1 MELRSGER
9 ELYEGRPSWR
19 ALMGFYVLGI
29 GVAVAVFVILG
40 ILADNTGTGVV
51 IAVVIAGLTLVI
63 GYLRRIATKYLITT
77 QRLRISKGILR
88 KKVQETRL
96 ERVQNVNYEQGVIDR
111 VFRVGTV
118 DFDTAGTDD
127 SEFRFEWVN
136 NPEGVVRAVDRA
148 VEEARAQ
155 TPGQMPPPEQ
165 GVLDRV
171 LGVGTVDFDTAGTDD
186 SEFRFEWVNDPEQV
200 VRAVDQAVEEARA
213 AASEPGSGPAVS

>member
-1 MELRSGER
+1 MELRSGEH

-19 ALMGFYVLGI
+19 ALMSFYVLGI
-29 GVAVAVFVILG
+29 GVAVGVLVILG
-40 ILADNTGTGVV
+40 FLADNMATGVL

-77 QRLRISKGILR
+77 QRLRISKGIVR

-111 VFRVGTV
+111 LFRVGTV

-136 NPEGVVRAVDRA
+136 NPEGVVRAVDQA

-155 TPGQMPPPEQ
+155 ASQGQMPPPGQ
-165 GVLDRV
+165 GV
-171 LGVGTVDFDTAGTDD
+171 A
-186 SEFRFEWVNDPEQV
+186 
-200 VRAVDQAVEEARA
+200 
-213 AASEPGSGPAVS
+213 